1 MTSVRR
7 LGVTVASVATVV
19 AVAGV
24 FAAQGYMSA
33 QQGSVLGV
41 AGAADTASPQTV
53 YVRPA
58 PSAQV
63 IHVTQTVQPSG
74 PPPVIHVIV
83 PSTGGDDGPGD
94 D

>member
-7 LGVTVASVATVV
+7 LGVTVASVATVA
-19 AVAGV
+19 AVAAV
-24 FAAQGYMSA
+24 LVAQGYTSA
-33 QQGSVLGV
+33 QQAAAQSGA
-41 AGAADTASPQTV
+41 AGANSPQVV

-63 IHVTQTVQPSG
+63 IHVTQTMQPSG

-83 PSTGGDDGPGD
+83 PSTGGDDGAGD